1 MVKQT
6 QKEFIRNLLDE
17 NPVISVDE
25 ILSKL
30 EESGLSKSKTR
41 KQSYN
46 RALNEVLKE
55 DGVIISKE
63 KPKTKETV
71 IQTKDGISVRSD
83 DDFARDD
90 FIDREIERDIE
101 RKIWYEKILKT
112 GKTKN
117 PTWKTST
124 NIEAVTY
131 EDNSQ
136 ERFSDMLVILQNNIP
151 EISYIDEAGYDQNI
165 VGEDFIDDMAIY
177 PRIKVTL
184 FSGGSVKTEYIS

>member
-6 QKEFIRNLLDE
+6 QKQFIRNLLDE

-25 ILSKL
+25 ILSEL

-101 RKIWYEKILKT
+101 RKIWWKKILKT